1 MSKVAVVTGGTSGIG
16 RATALALKD
25 AGYTVYELSRR
36 AEGVEGL
43 HHIAADV
50 TDQQAVNDAV
60 AQMRFA
66 RDDDVYYP
74 HALQQYKLAIYCARY
89 FQNPLSEVAALYN
102 NPLDPDDC
110 DLLQLELNPY
120 QSVIPPSFLRKTL
133 VMEICN
139 ELVSA
144 GVVLQDVMAYL
155 DGYCGYGMGVS
166 SDSARS
172 VPPRLRLP

>member
-1 MSKVAVVTGGTSGIG
+1 MPEVI
-16 RATALALKD
+16 
-25 AGYTVYELSRR
+25 
-36 AEGVEGL
+36 
-43 HHIAADV
+43 I
-50 TDQQAVNDAV
+50 VNDAV

-110 DLLQLELNPY
+110 DLLRLELNPY

-155 DGYCGYGMGVS
+155 DGYCGCGMGVS
-166 SDSARS
+166 SDSTHS
-172 VPPRLRLP
+172 VPSRLRLPQGARLRQQADGRRPEAAQPVGAAVGD